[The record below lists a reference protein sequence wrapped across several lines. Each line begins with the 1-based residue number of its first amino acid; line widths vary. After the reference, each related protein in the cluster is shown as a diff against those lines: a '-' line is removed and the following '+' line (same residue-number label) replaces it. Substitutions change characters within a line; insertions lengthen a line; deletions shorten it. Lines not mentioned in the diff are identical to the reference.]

1 MTSEF
6 DLIRRYFGRPLSHT
20 LLGGGDD
27 AALIRPAPGND
38 LVVSVDMLVE
48 NVHFLAGTDPEKLG
62 HKALAVNLSDLAAMG
77 AEARWATLAISLPEA
92 NEQWLAGFSRGFFRL
107 ALEYAVDLIG
117 GDTTRGPLCIAVQV
131 LGEAPSNTALRRNGA
146 RPADDVWISGKLGE
160 AALGLAY
167 LQNRIHLDV
176 DSAAICLR
184 RLHTPQPRIGLGR
197 ALRGI
202 ASAAIDISDGLLA
215 DLGHVSVASGVGA
228 ELMVDRILPQW
239 LHGVDR
245 EIALNA
251 ALAGGDDYELCF
263 CALPQQRDAI
273 GIIAQRLQL
282 PLTRI
287 GRIVAGGGVAAI
299 DSDGRILDVRRR
311 GFDHFQPSP

>member
-1 MTSEF
+1 MTTEF
-6 DLIRRYFGRPLSHT
+6 ELIRRYFQRPLSHT

-38 LVVSVDMLVE
+38 LAVSVDMLVE

-92 NEQWLAGFSRGFFRL
+92 NEQWLDGFSRGFFRL

-131 LGEAPSNTALRRNGA
+131 LGEAPSNAALRRDGA
-146 RPADDVWISGKLGE
+146 RPHDDVWISGTLGE
-160 AALGLAY
+160 AALGLAH
-167 LQNRIHLDV
+167 LQNKIQLERDC
-176 DSAAICLR
+176 AAIFLR
-184 RLHTPQPRIGLGR
+184 RLHTPQPRIALGR

-215 DLGHVSVASGVGA
+215 DLGHIAAASGVGA
-228 ELMVDRILPQW
+228 ELMVNQLLPKR
-239 LHGVDR
+239 LPGVDYA
-245 EIALNA
+245 IALNA
-251 ALAGGDDYELCF
+251 VLAGGDDYELCF

-273 GIIAQRLQL
+273 GMIAQKLQL
-282 PLTRI
+282 PLTRV
-287 GRIVAGGGVAAI
+287 GRIVAGEGVSAI
-299 DSDGRILDVRRR
+299 DNEGRILDVGKR
-311 GFDHFQPSP
+311 GFDHFQPTS

>member
-1 MTSEF
+1 MSEF
-6 DLIRRYFGRPLSHT
+6 DLIRRYFRRPLSHT

-48 NVHFLAGTDPEKLG
+48 NVHFLAGTDPQKLG

-92 NEQWLAGFSRGFFRL
+92 DEQWLDGFSRGFFRL

-131 LGEAPSNTALRRNGA
+131 LGEVPSDTALRRDGA
-146 RPADDVWISGKLGE
+146 RPDDDVWISGRLGE
-160 AALGLAY
+160 AALGLAH
-167 LQNRIHLDV
+167 LKNIIHLDG

-202 ASAAIDISDGLLA
+202 ASAAIDVSDGLLS
-215 DLGHVSVASGVGA
+215 DLGHIAVASGVGA
-228 ELMVDRILPQW
+228 EVMADRVLPQH
-239 LHGVDR
+239 LHGVER
-245 EIALNA
+245 VIALNA
-251 ALAGGDDYELCF
+251 ALTGGDDYELCF
-263 CALPQQRDAI
+263 CAPLAERDAI
-273 GIIAQRLQL
+273 GAIAQRLQL

-287 GRIVAGGGVAAI
+287 GRIVAGSGVATI
-299 DSDGRILDVRRR
+299 DSEGRTLDMATP
-311 GFDHFQPSP
+311 GFDHFGTRS

>member
-6 DLIRRYFGRPLSHT
+6 ELIRRYFRRPLSHT

-27 AALIRPAPGND
+27 AALIRPASGND

-48 NVHFLAGTDPEKLG
+48 NVHFLAGADPEKLG

-92 NEQWLAGFSRGFFRL
+92 DEQWLDGFSRGFFRL

-131 LGEAPSNTALRRNGA
+131 LGEVPCDAALRRDGA
-146 RPADDVWISGKLGE
+146 RPGNDIWISGVLGE
-160 AALGLAY
+160 AALGLAH
-167 LQNRIHLDV
+167 LQNKIQLER

-215 DLGHVSVASGVGA
+215 DLGHIAAASGVGA
-228 ELMVDRILPQW
+228 ELMVDQVLPER
-239 LHGVDR
+239 LPGVDR
-245 EIALNA
+245 AIALNA

-273 GIIAQRLQL
+273 GVIAQKLQL
-282 PLTRI
+282 PLTRV
-287 GRIVAGGGVAAI
+287 GRIVAGCGVSAI
-299 DSDGRILDVRRR
+299 GSDGRILDVRRR

>member
-1 MTSEF
+1 MTTEF
-6 DLIRRYFGRPLSHT
+6 ELIRRYFQRPLSHT

-38 LVVSVDMLVE
+38 LAVSVDMLVE

-92 NEQWLAGFSRGFFRL
+92 NEQWLDGFSRGFFRL

-131 LGEAPSNTALRRNGA
+131 LGEAPSNAALRRDGA
-146 RPADDVWISGKLGE
+146 RPHDDVWISGTLGE
-160 AALGLAY
+160 AALGLAH
-167 LQNRIHLDV
+167 LQNKIRLERDC
-176 DSAAICLR
+176 AAIFLR
-184 RLHTPQPRIGLGR
+184 RLHTPQPRIALGR

-215 DLGHVSVASGVGA
+215 DLGHIAAASGVGA
-228 ELMVDRILPQW
+228 ELMVNQLLPKR
-239 LHGVDR
+239 LPGVDYA
-245 EIALNA
+245 IALNA
-251 ALAGGDDYELCF
+251 VLAGGDDYELCF

-273 GIIAQRLQL
+273 GMIAQKLQL
-282 PLTRI
+282 PLTRV
-287 GRIVAGGGVAAI
+287 GRIVAGEGVSAI
-299 DSDGRILDVRRR
+299 DNEGRILDVGKR
-311 GFDHFQPSP
+311 GFDHFQPTS